1 MTAIRLLRTNDFGEF
16 LAEDLAFPAKA
27 DGLCHNRISVCA
39 NIAAAAGGDG
49 DGYADDG
56 ATHAEDGGIVTPAAR
71 YGVRPHLNG
80 SFCARYLE
88 LTNHTLEMP
97 SFETS

>member
-1 MTAIRLLRTNDFGEF
+1 MTAIRLLRTNDFEEF
-16 LAEDLAFPAKA
+16 SAEDLAFTAKA
-27 DGLCHNRISVCA
+27 DGLCHNGPSVCA
-39 NIAAAAGGDG
+39 NIAAASGEG

-56 ATHAEDGGIVTPAAR
+56 VTHAEDGGIVTPAAR
-71 YGVRPHLNG
+71 YGVRPHLSG
-80 SFCARYLE
+80 SFCARYLA